1 MQKLFSHN
9 VAKFCTAWHLAHG
22 GQVPKKSGK
31 CWHLCGWGLSTSL
44 VSEPSGRMNCPQATV
59 GLIIGWRPPKNS
71 PNTWFIK
78 EFENI
83 IHHQN
88 LEMTGVC
95 NKWSGTIR
103 ACIWNQWQSS
113 SCSSCKWE
121 FCWVHIAIGTVP
133 GREKY
138 KSCLISGLTMVYGRY
153 NELVFMGVIM
163 VYKSQ
168 KTDLQITK
176 EIRVKRHPWSW
187 TQSRAVGNCCF
198 MLRHDWMHVALL
210 RYLI

>member
-1 MQKLFSHN
+1 M
-9 VAKFCTAWHLAHG
+9 LASLWLGSLHIIG
-22 GQVPKKSGK
+22 IWTILQNELPMPNAFPERITESRSYAVRRPWLWSLDDDPPKK
-31 CWHLCGWGLSTSL
+31 
-44 VSEPSGRMNCPQATV
+44 
-59 GLIIGWRPPKNS
+59 S

-78 EFENI
+78 EFEHI

-121 FCWVHIAIGTVP
+121 CCWVHIAIGTVP

-138 KSCLISGLTMVYGRY
+138 KSCLISGLTMVPGRY

-163 VYKSQ
+163 VYKSR

-187 TQSRAVGNCCF
+187 TQTRAVGNCCF
-198 MLRHDWMHVALL
+198 MLRHDWMHVAFLRFLILALL
-210 RYLI
+210 